1 MIQNDCYFVVD
12 IVVAGDH
19 DVGFCASRM
28 DVLLRHGQNG
38 RVILLEDAL
47 AGASSLADVSLDA
60 ALKTNV
66 FAEINEYLGAEQI
79 GDIIP
84 IESEETFDNDVL
96 ARLDEFGLFCTRM
109 SGEIVNRLLNLESLV
124 ELAYVFDEQIAV
136 QRVGCVEV
144 PMGSLHNAEVIEF
157 PVI

>member
-19 DVGFCASRM
+19 DVGFCTSWM

-60 ALKTNV
+60 ALKANV
-66 FAEINEYLGAEQI
+66 FAEINEYLGA
-79 GDIIP
+79 
-84 IESEETFDNDVL
+84 
-96 ARLDEFGLFCTRM
+96 
-109 SGEIVNRLLNLESLV
+109 
-124 ELAYVFDEQIAV
+124 
-136 QRVGCVEV
+136 
-144 PMGSLHNAEVIEF
+144 
-157 PVI
+157 